1 MFIMKYTTD
10 KKVKGEATE
19 TSTPLKTHSSLL
31 TLLLSR
37 TFLTALLGALL
48 SLYLN
53 QSLSLPLFSC
63 LLFASHSFYSLSLS
77 PKISEVC
84 MHY

>member
-19 TSTPLKTHSSLL
+19 SSTTLKTHSSVF
-31 TLLLSR
+31 TLLSR
-37 TFLTALLGALL
+37 TFLTALLGTLL

-77 PKISEVC
+77 PKISKVC